1 MNKFSRRERKLIK
14 ELTEEAKALG
24 YAKGYI
30 DGIHDG
36 NPFTLIVESL
46 KRFVDS
52 LPAKEIEKLLE
63 AVKDDDW
70 RWKMSKESRNHNLG
84 LRSRYS
90 SLMFDSA
97 RCHDSPLISPQEY
110 EAFGR
115 AIMRLYREYV
125 EQEM

>member
-24 YAKGYI
+24 YTKGYI
-30 DGIHDG
+30 DGLHDG

-63 AVKDDDW
+63 ASKDDDC
-70 RWKMSKESRNHNLG
+70 SEVDDDCSEVDDDCL
-84 LRSRYS
+84 
-90 SLMFDSA
+90 
-97 RCHDSPLISPQEY
+97 E
-110 EAFGR
+110 
-115 AIMRLYREYV
+115 V
-125 EQEM
+125 EDV